1 MFPAPYADQNQQP
14 EPKRCSCGKDWP
26 WSWHVPLVNGVRHP
40 GRWAGPPV
48 NPCPI
53 CRRAPEDIHE
63 DDVRSRLVAAGLPNP
78 LVAFT
83 LEAAALVQ
91 QIEHEDLD
99 RFRQRV
105 REAQTARP
113 VLGVPWTQRAA
124 WRTLRSWK
132 PPKWLVLHGPPG
144 TGKTTLMAALARR
157 AMNVQP
163 DRWEVRDGRRTLV
176 RARRHAVEYHR
187 LDDVIARER
196 VKMRGLDE
204 APVRDVARVG
214 VSTQVDSERA
224 VTVFDDKAVLF
235 LDELGLSPRPPDAE
249 QRLVERIIGY
259 RAEQGLCT
267 VVATNRAYHEVA
279 GPDSIYGRRVGDRL
293 RDALDVQL
301 TGDSWRGA

>member
-1 MFPAPYADQNQQP
+1 MFPALHADQNEQP
-14 EPKRCSCGKDWP
+14 EPRRCSCGKDWP
-26 WSWHVPLVNGVRHP
+26 WLWHVPLVNGVRHP
-40 GRWAGPPV
+40 GRWAAPPV

-53 CRRAPEDIHE
+53 CQRAPEDIHE
-63 DDVRSRLVAAGLPNP
+63 DDVRSKLVAAGLPNP
-78 LVAFT
+78 LVAHR
-83 LEAAALVQ
+83 LDDAGLLLQGEQ
-91 QIEHEDLD
+91 EPIEH
-99 RFRQRV
+99 FRQRV
-105 REAQTARP
+105 AEARLDRP
-113 VLGVPWTQRAA
+113 VLGVSIGQRRAYK
-124 WRTLRSWK
+124 TLRHWK
-132 PPKWLVLHGPPG
+132 PPQWIVLHGPPG

-187 LDDVIARER
+187 LDDVLARER
-196 VKMRGLDE
+196 VKMRGLDD

-214 VSTQVDSERA
+214 VSTQVDSERS
-224 VTVFDDKAVLF
+224 VTTFDAHSVLF

>member
-1 MFPAPYADQNQQP
+1 MFPTPYADYDEEPQ
-14 EPKRCSCGKDWP
+14 PKRCGCGKDWP
-26 WSWHVPLVNGVRHP
+26 WSWHEPHVNGVRYA
-40 GRWAGPPV
+40 GRWAAPPV

-53 CRRAPEDIHE
+53 CRRSDDDLHE
-63 DDVRSRLVAAGLPNP
+63 DDVRGRLVAAGLPNP
-78 LVAFT
+78 LVAHR
-83 LEAAALVQ
+83 LDDAGLVLQ
-91 QIEHEDLD
+91 GEQEPVDA
-99 RFRQRV
+99 FRV
-105 REAQTARP
+105 RVQEARQDRP
-113 VLGVPWTQRAA
+113 VLGVSIAQRKAYK
-124 WRTLRSWK
+124 TLRHWR
-132 PPKWLVLHGPPG
+132 PPQWLVLHGPPG

-157 AMNVQP
+157 AMNLRP
-163 DRWEVRDGRRTLV
+163 DRWEVREGRRTLV
-176 RARRHAVEYHR
+176 RSRRHAVEYHR

-214 VSTQVDSERA
+214 VSSQVDSERA

-293 RDALDVQL
+293 RAALDVQL